1 MYQSKQVTQEIRKA
15 ARRRRALL
23 FFTPVFFV
31 FLSAVAL
38 YLIEPKYTSS
48 TSLLIQKDQALNP
61 LVMFEMAS
69 VEPEENP
76 IQAFDDIIYSRSVID
91 MLVDSLYMDSV
102 ITSNAERQ
110 ILVERIRNS
119 IETESEVSDTYKIEY
134 TDKDPERAR
143 YGAEL
148 LSRYF
153 MQNRIETANRRN
165 DETVE
170 FFTNRLNELEGIVEE
185 QRNEASRRR
194 SDRMRES
201 PMEVEAL
208 QSRLQRIDSEFE
220 TLERQIYREEQN
232 LEILENFRNSDDE
245 NRDVQILYRLPSE
258 DIPYGNELNELL
270 SEYDDLKQ
278 QYTDS
283 YPRLQTLSRRI
294 IQTTDRIPPAI
305 ESTLS
310 RLNAQREELSE
321 QRAEV
326 IEDMERSFIANQRE
340 TSQQS
345 DFSIYEELYNEMRV
359 NLEQARMTR
368 DIRSRASEQ
377 FSILSEPQIPEEPS
391 TPNYRL
397 VLAAGLFLGLIFG
410 VIISAIAEIMD
421 TTVRDVT
428 DLEFNKP
435 VIAYLTN
442 G

>member
-1 MYQSKQVTQEIRKA
+1 
-15 ARRRRALL
+15 
-23 FFTPVFFV
+23 
-31 FLSAVAL
+31 
-38 YLIEPKYTSS
+38 
-48 TSLLIQKDQALNP
+48 
-61 LVMFEMAS
+61 
-69 VEPEENP
+69 
-76 IQAFDDIIYSRSVID
+76 
-91 MLVDSLYMDSV
+91 
-102 ITSNAERQ
+102 
-110 ILVERIRNS
+110 
-119 IETESEVSDTYKIEY
+119 
-134 TDKDPERAR
+134 
-143 YGAEL
+143 
-148 LSRYF
+148 
-153 MQNRIETANRRN
+153 
-165 DETVE
+165 
-170 FFTNRLNELEGIVEE
+170 
-185 QRNEASRRR
+185 
-194 SDRMRES
+194 MRES

>member
-194 SDRMRES
+194 SHRMRE
-201 PMEVEAL
+201 
-208 QSRLQRIDSEFE
+208 
-220 TLERQIYREEQN
+220 
-232 LEILENFRNSDDE
+232 
-245 NRDVQILYRLPSE
+245 
-258 DIPYGNELNELL
+258 
-270 SEYDDLKQ
+270 
-278 QYTDS
+278 
-283 YPRLQTLSRRI
+283 
-294 IQTTDRIPPAI
+294 
-305 ESTLS
+305 
-310 RLNAQREELSE
+310 
-321 QRAEV
+321 
-326 IEDMERSFIANQRE
+326 
-340 TSQQS
+340 
-345 DFSIYEELYNEMRV
+345 
-359 NLEQARMTR
+359 
-368 DIRSRASEQ
+368 
-377 FSILSEPQIPEEPS
+377 
-391 TPNYRL
+391 
-397 VLAAGLFLGLIFG
+397 
-410 VIISAIAEIMD
+410 
-421 TTVRDVT
+421 
-428 DLEFNKP
+428 
-435 VIAYLTN
+435 
-442 G
+442 